1 MVSPSPLTI
10 VRYPDPVLGRPAAV
24 IEDIDDE
31 VRDLATRMIDLMYEA
46 DGVGLAAPQVGVS
59 QRLFVAD
66 PRLSEQAEPTVF
78 INPEI
83 TTDGPRTP
91 AEEGCLSIPEIRLMV
106 DRPVRA
112 RIRAQD
118 LEGDWFE
125 LESDDFPARV
135 WQHEFDHLEGRLII
149 DRMTPKDRLVHRRAL
164 KALRQDHELGGGS

>member
-1 MVSPSPLTI
+1 M
-10 VRYPDPVLGRPAAV
+10 
-24 IEDIDDE
+24 
-31 VRDLATRMIDLMYEA
+31 
-46 DGVGLAAPQVGVS
+46 
-59 QRLFVAD
+59 
-66 PRLSEQAEPTVF
+66 
-78 INPEI
+78 
-83 TTDGPRTP
+83 
-91 AEEGCLSIPEIRLMV
+91 
-106 DRPVRA
+106 RA